1 MRNLFLS
8 FLIVFTC
15 GMITTSFAQETVVK
29 PKLIA
34 LKFHAD
40 WCGSCKAMGP
50 VFSDLQNKLD
60 GKPVLFYQLD
70 FTNNTTKH
78 QAYLMASALDVDS
91 VVKANPGT
99 GFILLIDAKSKKVL
113 QKFTKEDDLKTIV
126 TAIGNKL

>member
-1 MRNLFLS
+1 MLLFTAVLM
-8 FLIVFTC
+8 IVVGTAK
-15 GMITTSFAQETVVK
+15 AQDNIQE
-29 PKLIA
+29 PKLMA

-70 FTNNTTKH
+70 FTNNTTRH
-78 QAYLMASALDVDS
+78 QAYLMASALDVDNI
-91 VVKANPGT
+91 VKENSGT
-99 GFILLIDAKSKKVL
+99 GFILLIDANSKKVI
-113 QKFTKEDDLKTIV
+113 QKFTKEDDLKTIA

>member
-1 MRNLFLS
+1 
-8 FLIVFTC
+8 
-15 GMITTSFAQETVVK
+15 MITTSFAQETVVK

-91 VVKANPGT
+91 VVNENPGT

-113 QKFTKEDDLKTIV
+113 QSILSLIV
-126 TAIGNKL
+126 CTYSFQIIQLG

>member
-1 MRNLFLS
+1 MLLFTAV
-8 FLIVFTC
+8 LIMVVGTAK
-15 GMITTSFAQETVVK
+15 AQDNIQE
-29 PKLIA
+29 PKLMA

-70 FTNNTTKH
+70 LTNNTTRY
-78 QAYLMASALDVDS
+78 QAYLMASALDVDNI
-91 VVKANPGT
+91 VKENPGT
-99 GFILLIDAKSKKVL
+99 GFILLIDANSKKVI
-113 QKFTKEDDLKTIV
+113 QKFTKEDDLKTIA